1 MTEQD
6 IKNKNLVLID
16 YLRSIINNYVI
27 RAEYSTNDDD
37 KEVIVVQETSG
48 EKIVFYEA
56 SPLYNYYNVD
66 IFGDNI
72 QNAKNISVEIGNL
85 IGKDI
90 YFDWTIKHGNEI
102 EVQKWQ
108 IIIKQFANPRTIEY
122 KDIRRVSYTM
132 TMQAIVNRIAEKGNK
147 YELVFK

>member
-1 MTEQD
+1 MSEQD
-6 IKNKNLVLID
+6 IKNKNLVLCS
-16 YLRSIINNYVI
+16 YLDSIINGYKVK
-27 RAEYSTNDDD
+27 AEYSTNSQDTQ
-37 KEVIVVQETSG
+37 VIVVQETSG
-48 EKIVFYEA
+48 VKEIFFEA
-56 SPLYNYYNVD
+56 NPIYNYYNVD
-66 IFGDNI
+66 IFGGNI

-90 YFDWTIKHGNEI
+90 YFDWEVIKDKKK

-132 TMQAIVNRIAEKGNK
+132 TMQTIVNRIA
-147 YELVFK
+147 